1 MASDADTTYQK
12 TTPAVSSRALKCYTA
27 CYDGKLDEVKRVVNQ
42 PNQPPLDVNAEIH
55 GGTAFAAAVQNGHL
69 EIVRFLCS
77 IGADVDRPIH
87 DGATPVFIAAYRGYV
102 DIVKFLIEKGA
113 DLERP
118 NSKGNTPFFICCQH
132 CRLDIAELL
141 ADRGV
146 ALEPVNEAGSTP
158 FFFACQEG
166 NLAVVDFLAKR
177 GVDCKRGKNGI
188 TPFHMACYRGH
199 LDVVT
204 RTAAWPWPLFARRS
218 KPALAPRYLTVEKG
232 MNPRAIDGHGRTPL
246 EVARR
251 AQRDDVVAF
260 LEQVNPDGKDGS
272 ADSSC
277 MTTTFGQED
286 APCSELNCVIA

>member
-1 MASDADTTYQK
+1 VA
-12 TTPAVSSRALKCYTA
+12 
-27 CYDGKLDEVKRVVNQ
+27 
-42 PNQPPLDVNAEIH
+42 
-55 GGTAFAAAVQNGHL
+55 
-69 EIVRFLCS
+69 
-77 IGADVDRPIH
+77 
-87 DGATPVFIAAYRGYV
+87 
-102 DIVKFLIEKGA
+102 FLIAKNA
-113 DLERP
+113 NLETP

-146 ALEPVNEAGSTP
+146 NLEPINEAGSTP

-166 NLAVVDFLAKR
+166 NLDVARFLVER
-177 GVDCKRGKNGI
+177 GVNTARGKNGI

-204 RTAAWPWPLFARRS
+204 FLS
-218 KPALAPRYLTVEKG
+218 LEKG

-260 LEQVNPDGKDGS
+260 LERIQLENTTMQS
-272 ADSSC
+272 NC
-277 MTTTFGQED
+277 MTTSFATED
-286 APCSELNCVIA
+286 APCGEVNCNVA